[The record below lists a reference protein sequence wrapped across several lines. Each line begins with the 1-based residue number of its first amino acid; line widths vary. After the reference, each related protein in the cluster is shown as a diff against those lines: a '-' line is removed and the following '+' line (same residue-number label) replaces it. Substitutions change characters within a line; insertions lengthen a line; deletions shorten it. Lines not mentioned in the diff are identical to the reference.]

1 MKVCPF
7 CREEVRDEAVKCRY
21 CSSSLLPAASN
32 GPRNGQGTAET
43 ASRGAAQYIYI
54 PDKNVIRFAKI
65 LAVTLTILLAVALS
79 LYGYDIWQAS
89 QLSSRPGPP
98 GPIAVPAPAP
108 NQTVYVLDQGLVR
121 FAKFT
126 GGILAIFVTV
136 GLFLYG
142 VDIKQVAKD
151 VRTEADRIRQIKDDA
166 NKLLQDSQA
175 SISQLDRQA
184 ELALSTQTKIEAGLK
199 QIENVQQQVEAKLEE
214 IVKSA
219 ARAEDTATAA
229 QTFYLGMKNQ
239 AETAQL
245 HAADQPKPAKPEP
258 PAPARKTGLTV
269 PELARLYNFP
279 TELDG
284 SGQCIGVIE
293 LGGGYRKSDLKAYFD
308 GLGLPNPKVT
318 PVSIRGAKNAPS
330 SIDGVGTV
338 VTMNIEVAGAVA
350 PGAHIVVYFAP
361 NTQQGFIDAISAAVS
376 DETNAPSVLVITWG
390 SSEKNWSREA
400 ITAMDQGFQA
410 AAKKQITVLCSS
422 GDNGPTGGTKDGTA
436 HIVFPASSPWVLAC
450 GGTRLTTSRGK
461 IISEVPWDDKKW
473 GATGWGV
480 SEIFPPPDWQSE
492 VNVPAS
498 ADGHRGRAIP
508 DLSGNASPSH
518 GYKILEHGKEIV
530 VGGTSST
537 APFLAGLIALM
548 NQSLGRNL
556 GHLNP
561 LLYQKIGPAGVIQSI
576 TEGDN
581 GVDGVRGYAAAPG
594 WNTTTGWGRPDGRKL
609 LEAFRTHS

>member
-7 CREEVRDEAVKCRY
+7 CREEIRDDAIKCRH
-21 CSSSLLPAASN
+21 CSSFLLPAA
-32 GPRNGQGTAET
+32 GVGQGAAESP
-43 ASRGAAQYIYI
+43 ARGAVQLIYV
-54 PDKNVIRFAKI
+54 PDKNALLLAKI
-65 LAVTLTILLAVALS
+65 LAITLTLFVAIGLLLW
-79 LYGYDIWQAS
+79 GYEIRQAG
-89 QLSSRPGPP
+89 QLSARSGSPG
-98 GPIAVPAPAP
+98 AVVVPAPAP

-126 GGILAIFVTV
+126 GGILAVFVTV

-151 VRTEADRIRQIKDDA
+151 VRAEADRIRQIKDDA

-214 IVKSA
+214 IVKNA
-219 ARAEDTATAA
+219 ARVEETATAA
-229 QTFYLGMKNQ
+229 QTFYLGMKTQ

-245 HAADQPKPAKPEP
+245 QAPDQPKPTKTEP
-258 PAPARKTGLTV
+258 AASTRKNGLTV

-284 SGQCIGVIE
+284 SGQCIGLIE
-293 LGGGYRKSDLKAYFD
+293 LGGGYRKSDLKTYFD
-308 GLGLPNPKVT
+308 RLGLPNPKVT
-318 PVSIRGAKNAPS
+318 PISIGGAKNSPS
-330 SIDGVGTV
+330 SIDGVNTV

-350 PGAHIVVYFAP
+350 PGAHIAVYFAP
-361 NTQQGFIDAISAAVS
+361 NSEQGFIDAISAAVA

-390 SSEKNWSREA
+390 NSEKNWTQEA

-422 GDNGPTGGTKDGTA
+422 GDNGPRTGGINGHA
-436 HIVFPASSPWVLAC
+436 RIVFPASSPWVLAC
-450 GGTRLTTSRGK
+450 GGTRLTTSKGK

-473 GATGWGV
+473 GGTGWGV
-480 SEIFPPPDWQSE
+480 SEVFPLPDWQSE

-508 DLSGNASPSH
+508 DLSGNASPSR

-556 GHLNP
+556 GHINP

-581 GVDGVRGYAAAPG
+581 TVDSVKGYAAAPG
-594 WNTTTGWGRPDGRKL
+594 WNATTGWGRPDGRKL
-609 LEAFRTHS
+609 LEAFRAHS